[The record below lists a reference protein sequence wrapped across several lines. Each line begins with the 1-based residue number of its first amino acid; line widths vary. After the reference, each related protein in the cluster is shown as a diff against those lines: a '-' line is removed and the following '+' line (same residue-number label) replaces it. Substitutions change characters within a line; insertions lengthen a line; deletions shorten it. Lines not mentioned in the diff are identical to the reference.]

1 MDGVFVTIIVPPI
14 SMAITF
20 PVFIVLCRDVA
31 GGDLLRDGLAVG
43 GDLRL
48 L

>member
-1 MDGVFVTIIVPPI
+1 MHAIIF
-14 SMAITF
+14 S
-20 PVFIVLCRDVA
+20 VFIVLCRDVA

-43 GDLRL
+43 GNLTL